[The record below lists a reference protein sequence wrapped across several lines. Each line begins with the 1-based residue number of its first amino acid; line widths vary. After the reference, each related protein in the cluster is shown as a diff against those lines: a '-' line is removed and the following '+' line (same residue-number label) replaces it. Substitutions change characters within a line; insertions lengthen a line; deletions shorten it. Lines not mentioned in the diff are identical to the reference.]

1 MAGCLARYNAGAILT
16 PAILD
21 KFMKAPDLTR
31 VRNIGIAAH
40 VDAGKTTLTE
50 RALYYAGVSHKIG
63 EVHEGAAHMDYLAE
77 EQAHG
82 ITIMSALTRLPW
94 QDHIIQLID
103 TPGHVD
109 FTVEVERSMRVLDG
123 CIIVLDGV
131 RGVEPQTETVWR
143 QRTRFQLPTLFFINK
158 MDRPG
163 ADFERAL
170 ETIRTRLGGEP
181 VAVTVP
187 LPQQGG
193 VVHLIDKTLLTFGGD
208 KGERVETTPCPDAV
222 WEALRPLRESL
233 LLTVAEMDDVLAE
246 QVLSEQEPTAAAVWA
261 ALRQAT
267 LHGKAYPCF
276 SGSALRNQG
285 VQPLMDAVV
294 KLLPAPTERPPAI
307 AQRLDGGEEPIVMD
321 ANGPLVAVAFK
332 VQLWEGRRHV
342 FVRLYRGVLKSGD
355 KVAIPGP
362 GGKVEEERVAR
373 LFDVDANHKTRI
385 EQAFAG
391 EIVLLAGL
399 RHATTGDTLCAPE
412 HPLLLERIEARE
424 PVLGLAIEPVSS
436 EDEERLLEALD
447 KLQQED
453 PTLRLEEDKE
463 TGQRILRGMGELHLQ
478 IACERLQREFN
489 QSVRVGKPSVV
500 VRETIAQSASAEALF
515 QRVFEQDG
523 KTLELKARA
532 RVTAS
537 PLPRG
542 AGVTV
547 TAQPTVLP
555 PGAAL
560 TPVQAEAIAAG
571 AQDGALSGPTEGA
584 PLQDLDVRVDEVELF
599 GAASNAQALRVAVA
613 EAVRR
618 AIVQAGEVVLRPIM
632 FTEVIAPEEDIGA
645 VLGDLQARHAMIHAT
660 TTLSGVTAITCDCA
674 LDRLLGY
681 ITELR
686 SLTRGRGQFTMRFER
701 FDVA

>member
-1 MAGCLARYNAGAILT
+1 MVKPPALA
-16 PAILD
+16 
-21 KFMKAPDLTR
+21 R
-31 VRNIGIAAH
+31 VRNLGIAAH

-50 RALYYAGVSHKIG
+50 RILYYAGISHKIG

-77 EQAHG
+77 EQVHG
-82 ITIMSALTRLPW
+82 ITIMSAVTKVPW
-94 QDHIIQLID
+94 QEHLIQLID

-109 FTVEVERSMRVLDG
+109 FTIEVERSMRVLDG

-131 RGVEPQTETVWR
+131 RGVEPQTEAVWR
-143 QRTRFQLPTLFFINK
+143 QRTKFQLPALFFINK

-163 ADFERAL
+163 ADFAYAL
-170 ETIRTRLGGEP
+170 KTIRDRLAGEP

-187 LPQQGG
+187 LPEQGA
-193 VVHLIDKTLLTFGGD
+193 VVHLIDRTLLTFKGE
-208 KGERVETTPCPDAV
+208 KGERIETIPCPEV
-222 WEALRPLRESL
+222 IWESLRSYREGL
-233 LLTVAEMDDVLAE
+233 LLTVAEMDDALAE
-246 QVLSEQEPTAAAVWA
+246 QVLAEEEPAAAAIWT

-267 LHGKAYPCF
+267 LQGRVYPCF
-276 SGSALRNQG
+276 AGSALRNQG

-307 AQRLDGGEEPIVMD
+307 AQRLDGGEESVAMD
-321 ANGPLVAVAFK
+321 PEGPLVALAFK

-342 FVRLYRGVLKSGD
+342 FVRLYRGRLNAGD
-355 KVAIPGP
+355 MVAIPRGE
-362 GGKVEEERVAR
+362 GQVEKERAAR
-373 LFDVDANHKTRI
+373 LFDIDANHKTRI

-391 EIVLLAGL
+391 EIVLVAGL
-399 RHATTGDTLCAPE
+399 RHATTGDTLCDPD

-453 PTLRLEEDKE
+453 PTLRLEEDPE

-489 QSVRVGKPSVV
+489 QAVRVGTPSVV
-500 VRETIAQSASAEALF
+500 VRETISQTAGGEALF
-515 QRVFEQDG
+515 HRRFEQEG
-523 KTLELKARA
+523 KALELKARA
-532 RVTAS
+532 RVTVV

-542 AGVTV
+542 QGIKILS
-547 TAQPTVLP
+547 QPRVLP
-555 PGAAL
+555 EGASLNPA
-560 TPVQAEAIAAG
+560 QADAVAAG
-571 AQDGALSGPTEGA
+571 AADGAVGGPVEGA
-584 PLQDLDVRVDEVELF
+584 PLQDVQVRVEAVELF
-599 GAASNAQALRVAVA
+599 GAASTPQALRVAVA

-618 AIVQAGEVVLRPIM
+618 ALAQAGGVVLRPIM
-632 FTEVIAPEEDIGA
+632 STEVVVPEEDVGA
-645 VLGDLQARHAMIHAT
+645 VLGDLQARHAVIHAT
-660 TTLSGVTAITCDCA
+660 TTLGGITSISCDCA

-681 ITELR
+681 ITALR
-686 SLTRGRGQFTMRFER
+686 SLTHGRGQFTMRFER